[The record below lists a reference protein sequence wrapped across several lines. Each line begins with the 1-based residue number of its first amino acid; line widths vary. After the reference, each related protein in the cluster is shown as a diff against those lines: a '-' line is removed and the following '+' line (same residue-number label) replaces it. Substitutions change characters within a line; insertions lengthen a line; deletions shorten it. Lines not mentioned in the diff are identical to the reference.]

1 MTVPLPPLP
10 PQSAITVRTDADCL
24 ALSWADRR
32 GIIRDLLNLQD
43 PTVELRLY
51 RDRLVYTEW
60 PHELFFGLVLNV
72 TSRTVQSV
80 WAPDV
85 HSDSIPRHALGEVR
99 LERSDE
105 EVRLT
110 VRYGVASRVEI
121 GASLGVGDKA
131 WLAEVLRR
139 WIAG

>member
-1 MTVPLPPLP
+1 MMTVPPLP
-10 PQSAITVRTDADCL
+10 PGSAITVQSEPDCL
-24 ALSWADRR
+24 TVSWAGRR
-32 GIIRDLLNLQD
+32 GIIRRVLTLSGPSVKLL
-43 PTVELRLY
+43 LY

-60 PHELFFGLVLNV
+60 PHELFFGLVLEV

-80 WAPDV
+80 WAPNV
-85 HSDSIPRHALGEVR
+85 RSDSIPRHALGEVR

-105 EVRLT
+105 AVRLT

-121 GASLGVGDKA
+121 GASLGEGDKA